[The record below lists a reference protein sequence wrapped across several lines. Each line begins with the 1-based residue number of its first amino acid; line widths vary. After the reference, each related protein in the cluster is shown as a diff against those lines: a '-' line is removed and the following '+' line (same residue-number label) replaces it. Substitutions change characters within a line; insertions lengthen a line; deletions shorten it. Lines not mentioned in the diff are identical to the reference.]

1 MSASGQK
8 SQANVPITATGC
20 LERDGKLIGSLHPQA
35 PFSGGIESVVEALLP
50 YHALAKDVVLDSD
63 YEYSTALAGE
73 RKKYQRGSDNLHES
87 KGHASVRRILGSRH
101 DVWEAGVAKRIS
113 RLRRRLG
120 KMASRVKELENRKIE
135 DKMCEMIL
143 HVNDA
148 SVACYSLLAK
158 EREVAARAKAAAMAE
173 EQARRQALEL
183 ERKRKLEEEQASVK
197 VEEGTKISLKP
208 KGSIKLKLVSNKQ
221 GGMPLQNAP
230 LASEAKAVSG
240 VTSHYESLHSGSD
253 AEEAHMAPPA
263 SNTDKNDAPPPQ
275 NNNNKNASNGGAAAQ
290 QSGKFKLYAM
300 LNKKL

>member
-1 MSASGQK
+1 MSAHGQK

-50 YHALAKDVVLDSD
+50 YHALAKDVVLDCD
-63 YEYSTALAGE
+63 YEYSTALTGE
-73 RKKYQRGSDNLHES
+73 REKYKRRSDNLHES

-120 KMASRVKELENRKIE
+120 KMASRVKDLENRKVE

-158 EREVAARAKAAAMAE
+158 EREVAARARAAAMAE

-183 ERKRKLEEEQASVK
+183 ERKKKLEEEKAASVK

-208 KGSIKLKLVSNKQ
+208 KGSIKLKLVSSKPQ
-221 GGMPLQNAP
+221 GGVPLQSAP
-230 LASEAKAVSG
+230 VASEGKAVSG
-240 VTSHYESLHSGSD
+240 VTSHYESMHSGSD
-253 AEEAHMAPPA
+253 AEEADTVPPH
-263 SNTDKNDAPPPQ
+263 TDKSDAPPQ
-275 NNNNKNASNGGAAAQ
+275 NNNASNGGAAAQ